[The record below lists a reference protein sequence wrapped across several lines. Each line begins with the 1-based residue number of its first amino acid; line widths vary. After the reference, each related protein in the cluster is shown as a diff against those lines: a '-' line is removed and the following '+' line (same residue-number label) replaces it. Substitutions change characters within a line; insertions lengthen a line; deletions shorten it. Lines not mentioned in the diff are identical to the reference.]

1 MKSLKILL
9 FVLFAI
15 LSVSIASCSD
25 DGEFPGGTCAEVEE
39 FVSKDSLIGAWQC
52 TWAEGY
58 EKYTYNPEYSSEWNK
73 MPEDLTATF
82 MEDGTIVVNQESGKW
97 QLESDKLTTV
107 FEHREILEV
116 DERVFTV
123 LKLTGTELIIE
134 RTKQGVDYDY
144 YDKLTFKKLF

>member
-1 MKSLKILL
+1 MKSLKILS

-25 DGEFPGGTCAEVEE
+25 EGEYPGGTCAEVEE
-39 FVSKDSLIGAWQC
+39 FASKDSLIGAWQC

-58 EKYTYNPEYSSEWNK
+58 EKYTYNPEYSSEWDK

-116 DERVFTV
+116 DERIFTV
-123 LKLTGTELIIE
+123 LKLTGTEMIIE

-144 YDKLTFKKLF
+144 YDKLTFKKV

>member
-1 MKSLKILL
+1 MKSLKILS
-9 FVLFAI
+9 FVLSAI

-25 DGEFPGGTCAEVEE
+25 EGEYPGGTCAEVEE
-39 FVSKDSLIGAWQC
+39 FASKDSLIGAWQC

-58 EKYTYNPEYSSEWNK
+58 EKYTYNPEYSSEWNE

-97 QLESDKLTTV
+97 QLENDKLTTV

-116 DERVFTV
+116 DERIFTV

-144 YDKLTFKKLF
+144 YDKLTFKKIF